1 MLELFTDVAQEAAG
15 LCVTFEDRVL
25 GRLPKALSVQLEQF

>member
-1 MLELFTDVAQEAAG
+1 MLELFTEVAQEAAG

-25 GRLPKALSVQLEQF
+25 GLLPRALYVQLEQF